1 MLQVDHMRPAAY
13 SNRLNVHVV
22 CVQVLHLC
30 QCKCKL
36 LGGCLEV
43 AKHQSCPVALILLM
57 IYLITQVWYT
67 IHATICHIMCGRV
80 SAT

>member
-1 MLQVDHMRPAAY
+1 MRPATY

-22 CVQVLHLC
+22 CVQVLHLF

-36 LGGCLEV
+36 LGGGLEV
-43 AKHQSCPVALILLM
+43 AKHQSCPVALILL
-57 IYLITQVWYT
+57 ILYLLTQIRYT
-67 IHATICHIMCGRV
+67 IHAIICHILCGRV